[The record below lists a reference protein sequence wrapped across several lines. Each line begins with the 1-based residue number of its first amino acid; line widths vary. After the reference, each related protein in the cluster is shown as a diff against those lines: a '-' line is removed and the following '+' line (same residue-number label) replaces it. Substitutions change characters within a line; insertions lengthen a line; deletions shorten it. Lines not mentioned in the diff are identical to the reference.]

1 MLVGD
6 AGCGRQYY
14 SSPGCSSISVIYL
27 MAISILTSIFL
38 NLFSGVA
45 EAYVAAD
52 CEQREVELL
61 RDSGAQFDAEY
72 PRKVPR
78 SKCIAVLGA
87 VVEWFIGVAI
97 IAIIIIYVYS

>member
-1 MLVGD
+1 
-6 AGCGRQYY
+6 
-14 SSPGCSSISVIYL
+14 
-27 MAISILTSIFL
+27 MAISITTSVFL

-61 RDSGAQFDAEY
+61 RDSGAQFDTEY
-72 PRKVPR
+72 PREAPR

-87 VVEWFIGVAI
+87 VLEWFTGVAF
-97 IAIIIIYVYS
+97 IAIIVVYVYS